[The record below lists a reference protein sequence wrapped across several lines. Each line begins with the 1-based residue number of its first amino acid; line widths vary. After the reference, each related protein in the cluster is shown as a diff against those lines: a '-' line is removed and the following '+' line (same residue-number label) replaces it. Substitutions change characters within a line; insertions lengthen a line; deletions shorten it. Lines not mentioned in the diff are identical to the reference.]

1 MRVPVILALALTT
14 WLASFP
20 AVAETLK
27 LKLTEIAVVPDAS
40 SGKPVLNIRLAED
53 TAAAMG
59 AFTAARIGEQIDVRV
74 GAEVL
79 TSPIVRDA
87 ILGGALQI
95 SGDFTQAEAEA
106 LATLLRSGA
115 ASIEVDGK
123 DK

>member
-1 MRVPVILALALTT
+1 MRAPMMFALAMTA
-14 WLASFP
+14 WFASFP

-27 LKLTEIAVVPDAS
+27 LKLTEIAVVADAS
-40 SGKPVLNIRLAED
+40 SGRPVLNIRLAED

-59 AFTAARIGEQIDVRV
+59 AFTAARIGEQIDLRV
-74 GAEVL
+74 GTEVL

-95 SGDFTQAEAEA
+95 SGNFTQAEAEA
-106 LATLLRSGA
+106 LAALLRSGA